1 MRGQRGQGTVEY
13 VGIIFLVAVLVALGA
28 SAVTGTG
35 PRDIAQAVRDAL
47 LRALCIVT
55 GGDCEEGGDE
65 PCVTRSDGRAER
77 KGFTAGIVRI
87 GGDRMVLLERRADGT
102 VLVTELEKGLLG
114 VDADAGGR
122 FRLSIKGRQL
132 RLGGTVGGAALA
144 RLGGGRAW
152 VMPDEHVARAL
163 VERLKDGPWNRGT
176 GPRGLANGPVRMDVP
191 PADVV
196 IDEDGGSSSLSGE
209 LRAPV
214 GKARAQLQLSAEDV
228 FGSRLDT
235 HTGERTLYVRRQ
247 SDLDLA
253 AVLGGRAHRNSPQWS
268 GEYAVRLD
276 RSGQPRELIITT
288 TGDYGTSADLPEDL
302 QPAAGLL
309 STPARGSRVWVE
321 EAHLDLRDPENL
333 EVARRVIEQV
343 RSPRPH
349 LGRIVEA
356 SEALA
361 DRLRA
366 AGRITG
372 RAYAVTAGANGVD
385 ARIGAGVN
393 AGVQFETDIRSTR
406 LLGAAMRAQD
416 GSWQRDARCT
426 G

>member
-1 MRGQRGQGTVEY
+1 MRDQRGQGTVEY
-13 VGIIFLVAVLVALGA
+13 VGVIFVVAALIALGA
-28 SAVTGTG
+28 STVTGTG
-35 PRDIAQAVRDAL
+35 PRDIAHAVRDAL

-55 GGDCEEGGDE
+55 GGDCDQENDE
-65 PCVTRSDGRAER
+65 PCVTRTDGRAER
-77 KGFTAGIVRI
+77 NGFTAGLIRI
-87 GGDRMVLLERRADGT
+87 GGDRMVLLERRADDT
-102 VLVTELEKGLLG
+102 VLVTQLEKGVLG
-114 VDADAGGR
+114 IDAKTGGR

-144 RLGGGRAW
+144 RLGGGKAWIMPNERA
-152 VMPDEHVARAL
+152 ARAL
-163 VERLKDGPWNRGT
+163 VERLKQGGPWNRGT
-176 GPRGLANGPVRMDVP
+176 GPRGLANGPVRMAIP

-196 IDEDGGSSSLSGE
+196 IDEDGGSSNLSGE
-209 LRAPV
+209 LRPMV
-214 GKARAQLQLSAEDV
+214 KVRATLQLSAEDV

-253 AVLGGRAHRNSPQWS
+253 AVLGGRAHRDSPQWS

-276 RSGQPRELIITT
+276 RSGEPRELVVTT
-288 TGDYGTSADLPEDL
+288 TGDYRTSADLPDDL

-309 STPARGSRVWVE
+309 SAPARGARVWVE

-333 EVARRVIEQV
+333 EVARRVIDQI

-349 LGRIVEA
+349 LGRIVEV
-356 SEALA
+356 SETLA

-366 AGRITG
+366 TGRIAG
-372 RAYAVTAGANGVD
+372 RAYAVRTSDNGID
-385 ARIGAGVN
+385 ARIGAVVN
-393 AGVQFETDIRSTR
+393 AGVQFETDMRSTQ
-406 LLGAAMRAQD
+406 LLGAAMRAAD
-416 GSWQRDARCT
+416 GSWGRDPRCT